1 MSWLKG
7 VPAVTYAVREETIRR
22 WAWLWIEGL
31 GGELTAREDYA
42 SGLMHWR
49 ISLGTFDTVLIAG
62 IDKRGKSPVKEFTD
76 AFGDHSV
83 FFIDYA
89 LDNLTQFQEYL
100 DKRPDVHIPGTPLG
114 AKRGFNFVPGPGTAD
129 RKQSVGTSVLKRV
142 DHVTY
147 AVTRETIEECARFWT
162 DGMGGTLVLKNDDV
176 RPGDPSDSMMLWG
189 IVLNK
194 GIPEEEFGIALVAG
208 IDRRQVS
215 QVTRFVAKK
224 GPNIVQHVAYDVGDM
239 AAFRRRFEGEFGAN
253 LLSETLIVPDGFGGH
268 VKQVFG
274 RGYESGNAAEVGFP
288 EFLERL
294 EGSGKG
300 FTNAAGEGLYE
311 KVKRISEQDDNTP
324 IVDFSNMPEDWE
336 PPEPKREG
344 QYPHSNPL
352 PEGEGAKSLP

>member
-22 WAWLWIEGL
+22 WAWFWIEGL
-31 GGELTAREDYA
+31 GGELAAKEDDV
-42 SGLMHWR
+42 SGLTRWR
-49 ISLGTFDTVLIAG
+49 INLGAFDTVLIAS
-62 IDKRGKSPVKEFTD
+62 IDKQRDSKVKEFTNT
-76 AFGDHSV
+76 FGDHSV
-83 FFIDYA
+83 FSIDYA
-89 LDNLTQFQEYL
+89 IDNLAQFQEYL
-100 DKRPDVHIPGTPLG
+100 NKHPNVRVPGTPLG
-114 AKRGFNFVPGPGTAD
+114 ANHGFNFVPGPRTGSS
-129 RKQSVGTSVLKRV
+129 KKSVDSSILKRV
-142 DHVTY
+142 DHITY

-176 RPGDPSDSMMLWG
+176 RPDDSSDSMMLWG

-239 AAFRRRFEGEFGAN
+239 VAFRRRFEGEFGAN
-253 LLSETLIVPDGFGGH
+253 LLSETLIVPDGFGGY

-311 KVKRISEQDDNTP
+311 KVKRISEEGDDTP
-324 IVDFSNMPEDWE
+324 IVDFSAMPADWE
-336 PPEPKREG
+336 PPEPKEG
-344 QYPHSNPL
+344 PFPHPSPL
-352 PEGEGAKSLP
+352 PKGEGAKSLT